1 MHAQMVIIMMPCC
14 PPLPPPAPSPQPHW
28 VGNRMGTRL
37 GTGLTTLVSN
47 TFTVPCTARGTTFL
61 RVRSAIAGA
70 TPYRGTNY
78 FANIDAT
85 CAAAAC
91 E

>member
-1 MHAQMVIIMMPCC
+1 MPLPVAHPLL
-14 PPLPPPAPSPQPHW
+14 PPCLPPPPLLPRSP
-28 VGNRMGTRL
+28 NRMGTRQ
-37 GTGLTTLVSN
+37 GAGLTTLVSN
-47 TFTVPCTARGTTFL
+47 AFTVPCTARGTMFL

-78 FANIDAT
+78 FANVDAT